1 MSVAAIATARRP
13 EVDRLY
19 AAMASP
25 RVRDGAQREHDESM
39 RAQVCVVGSGAGGA
53 TLACEL
59 ARLGHSVIL
68 VEEGAYR
75 GGRELTGEA
84 DGTRELLLR
93 APLHASG
100 PIAIPIPTARC
111 VGGTTV
117 VGAGTSHRVPHA
129 VLAAWER
136 DHGLGALD
144 ERELALLYA
153 RIEAEL
159 GVAPVADAGFGR
171 NAALLERGAHE
182 LGFAG
187 GRVRRAA
194 PGCLATGVCE
204 LGCPQDAKLGTHV
217 SHVPRALEAGAILY
231 TRTRADRLL
240 LSKGRVFG
248 VQAGFLDLRGA
259 PTGRGLRVVAD
270 RVVVAC
276 GALATP
282 ALLARSGVPA
292 AAGQLGCNLHLQP
305 AARVV
310 ASFAEEVRAF
320 AEVPQAFE
328 VEQFRDEGIALE
340 GHFAHPVEMART
352 LRAVGRSHKAIM
364 ARYAHLGAVV
374 ARIGDDTA
382 GSVRA
387 RRDGSLVVDYR
398 PADAD
403 RRRLLRAIGLAAELL
418 FAAGAA
424 EVHPPL
430 RRRPVLRTPAEAR
443 ELRDADVPLAELDLV
458 AHHPMGTARMAGDA
472 RHGVTDPFGAVHGV
486 QDLYVADASVLPSAI
501 TVAPQTTIA
510 ALALRTAHHISSDLG
525 APL

>member
-171 NAALLERGAHE
+171 NAALLERGARE

-204 LGCPQDAKLGTHV
+204 LGCPQDAKLGMHV

-231 TRTRADRLL
+231 TRTRAERLL

-248 VQAGFLDLRGA
+248 VQAALPRPAWRADGTRTARRRGPGRGRVRRARDAGTARAQRRSGCRGSARTQSPRAAGGARGGVVRRGGARLRRGPAGVRGGAVPRRGHRARGA
-259 PTGRGLRVVAD
+259 LRAPGGDGAHAARGRPVAQGD
-270 RVVVAC
+270 H
-276 GALATP
+276 GALRAPRRRRGAHRRRHRRQRARP
-282 ALLARSGVPA
+282 ARRLAGRRLPA
-292 AAGQLGCNLHLQP
+292 GRRRPPPP
-305 AARVV
+305 AARDR
-310 ASFAEEVRAF
+310 ARGGAPVRGGCGGGPSA
-320 AEVPQAFE
+320 APPAP
-328 VEQFRDEGIALE
+328 GA
-340 GHFAHPVEMART
+340 AHPRRGAR
-352 LRAVGRSHKAIM
+352 
-364 ARYAHLGAVV
+364 
-374 ARIGDDTA
+374 
-382 GSVRA
+382 
-387 RRDGSLVVDYR
+387 
-398 PADAD
+398 
-403 RRRLLRAIGLAAELL
+403 AA
-418 FAAGAA
+418 
-424 EVHPPL
+424 
-430 RRRPVLRTPAEAR
+430 
-443 ELRDADVPLAELDLV
+443 
-458 AHHPMGTARMAGDA
+458 
-472 RHGVTDPFGAVHGV
+472 
-486 QDLYVADASVLPSAI
+486 
-501 TVAPQTTIA
+501 
-510 ALALRTAHHISSDLG
+510 
-525 APL
+525 